1 MYHMDLLFHLFCSL
15 LLLVFFLVPVSGM
28 RGWLFM
34 LYAGTIFNA
43 SMSAARLIKVS
54 HVLINW
60 RVWLV
65 RPLIA
70 IVISCLLSAFLVKN
84 AIAGMLF
91 CIVSYII
98 LLFAFGCINPREIR
112 LFLHPAQKA
121 EKKKIK
127 A

>member
-1 MYHMDLLFHLFCSL
+1 MKYNMADAAMRV
-15 LLLVFFLVPVSGM
+15 LLVFFLVPVSGM

-70 IVISCLLSAFLVKN
+70 VVISCLLSAFLVKN

-91 CIVSYII
+91 CIVSYVI
-98 LLFAFGCINPREIR
+98 LLFAFGCINLRKFVFSFIP
-112 LFLHPAQKA
+112 HKKQK
-121 EKKKIK
+121 KKKIK